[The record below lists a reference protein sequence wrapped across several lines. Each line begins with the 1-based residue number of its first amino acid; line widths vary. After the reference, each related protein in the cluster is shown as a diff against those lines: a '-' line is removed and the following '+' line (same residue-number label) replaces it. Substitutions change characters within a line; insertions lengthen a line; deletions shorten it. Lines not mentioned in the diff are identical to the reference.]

1 MIDVHQRV
9 GAAIIVLGVVG
20 AAWAAVQLW
29 RRTVSPT
36 FRAYV
41 RLLAGLIALQAV
53 FGIVLVIGGNR
64 PTEGLHFI
72 YGPATLLALP
82 VAIGLSFGRDAR
94 GEASTLL
101 LGCVAVVLLAAR
113 AVTTGG

>member
-1 MIDVHQRV
+1 MTDVHQRV
-9 GAAIIVLGVVG
+9 GAAIILLGLVG
-20 AAWAAVQLW
+20 AVWGAVQLW
-29 RRTVSPT
+29 RRSVSPT

-41 RLLAGLIALQAV
+41 RLLAALIALQAI

-64 PTEGLHFI
+64 PTDGLHFI

-82 VAIGLSFGRDAR
+82 VAIGLSAGRDTR
-94 GEASTLL
+94 GEAGTLL
-101 LGCVAVVLLAAR
+101 VGCVAVVLLAAR